1 MDTKKMNK
9 IRKTNFNDYIKEFGT
24 DGSFIGQLIA
34 TVLDQEKR
42 IIALEKKK

>member
-1 MDTKKMNK
+1 MNK
-9 IRKTNFNDYIKEFGT
+9 IRKEKFDDYIKEFGT
-24 DGSFIGQLIA
+24 ERSFIGGLIA